1 MFWASSPADERAG
14 VQDRRQG
21 YAIDGAEAFGLVAD
35 LREAGADVL
44 KGAAEVA
51 DPAGAGEPAR
61 GGRGLEVEAGRGRQ
75 ALARLDAR
83 HHAGRTVLASVEVMV
98 DCSRASATLA
108 ETAKSKKVVG

>member
-1 MFWASSPADERAG
+1 MNVPGCRTGDRAMRLTALKPS
-14 VQDRRQG
+14 VWS
-21 YAIDGAEAFGLVAD
+21 AD